1 MIQDLQKFKKNKL
14 LLYELNEVPLRVL
27 KLYVKEKPH
36 SSFAYLLNKG
46 LMAKTFTFDEG
57 ELHPWS
63 TWPTVHRGVSNKK
76 HNIKFINQD
85 LNCAKEFK
93 PIWNQLKES
102 LSNSNI
108 NNKQIEFIEYE
119 YPNDLVSFL
128 KEGVEEFPTI
138 KISKNNNSYE
148 YKGDTT
154 FDSIKKELLDDNLIT
169 QSGGFNNIQ
178 TKTHKNKFEDKM
190 KEKYLKYKKK
200 YQELKNDN

>member
-1 MIQDLQKFKKNKL
+1 MTKIT
-14 LLYELNEVPLRVL
+14 LY
-27 KLYVKEKPH
+27 H
-36 SSFAYLLNKG
+36 SDWCS
-46 LMAKTFTFDEG
+46 
-57 ELHPWS
+57 HC
-63 TWPTVHRGVSNKK
+63 R
-76 HNIKFINQD
+76 
-85 LNCAKEFK
+85 EFK

>member
-1 MIQDLQKFKKNKL
+1 MTKIT
-14 LLYELNEVPLRVL
+14 LY
-27 KLYVKEKPH
+27 H
-36 SSFAYLLNKG
+36 SDWCS
-46 LMAKTFTFDEG
+46 
-57 ELHPWS
+57 H
-63 TWPTVHRGVSNKK
+63 
-76 HNIKFINQD
+76 
-85 LNCAKEFK
+85 CKEFK